1 MKTNQDQVEQEEVI
15 EVVEPIVKNEDFND
29 HQVPSNSPPSSLLQ
43 SPLEAYTARL
53 TSDADY
59 ARYYILTFLAS
70 EIASAPLVTSQIFF
84 HYHYPNL
91 YYCG

>member
-59 ARYYILTFLAS
+59 ARYYILTFLAA
-70 EIASAPLVTSQIFF
+70 EIASAALVII
-84 HYHYPNL
+84 
-91 YYCG
+91 